1 MRTPSIALAALAVAV
16 ATAPDAPFW
25 TDDFRSAGA
34 GDPLTLH
41 GLAIGELQET
51 VGRSDYVTFAGDLDG
66 AAWA

>member
-25 TDDFRSAGA
+25 ADDFRTSAG

-41 GLAIGELQET
+41 GLAIGELQHV
-51 VGRSDYVTFAGDLDG
+51 VGRADYVSFATDFDRAL
-66 AAWA
+66 